1 MIKIAIVGDV
11 GSGKSY
17 ISKLFNYPIFNAD
30 LEVSKIYKKDKSFYK
45 KLKKRFPKFNFTFPI
60 KKNELINCILK
71 NQSNL
76 KKVSSIVHPIVREKL
91 QIFLKKN
98 KRKKIVILDIPLYLE
113 NKLDKKKDVIIYVQA
128 KKKDIYK
135 RLKKRSGFN
144 LKLYRLFKDFQLP
157 LYIKKKKSNFII
169 KNNFSNKS
177 EKKIIKYILNK
188 IQT

>member
-1 MIKIAIVGDV
+1 M
-11 GSGKSY
+11 
-17 ISKLFNYPIFNAD
+17 
-30 LEVSKIYKKDKSFYK
+30 
-45 KLKKRFPKFNFTFPI
+45 
-60 KKNELINCILK
+60 
-71 NQSNL
+71 
-76 KKVSSIVHPIVREKL
+76 
-91 QIFLKKN
+91 
-98 KRKKIVILDIPLYLE
+98 YLE

-128 KKKDIYK
+128 KKKKDIYK
-135 RLKKRSGFN
+135 RLKKSGFN